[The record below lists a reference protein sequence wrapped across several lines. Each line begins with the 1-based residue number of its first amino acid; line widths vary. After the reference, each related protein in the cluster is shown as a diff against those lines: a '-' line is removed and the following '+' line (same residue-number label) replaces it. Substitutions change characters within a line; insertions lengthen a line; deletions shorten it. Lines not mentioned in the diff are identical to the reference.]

1 MKKTISII
9 YQIIICLNLFE
20 YLFLTKSV
28 NAFFP
33 VINEPSQQELRSTS
47 IKIGH
52 TAIQLI
58 EFGQNDDAIK
68 LLKLAI
74 KLNPNNKDLWTT
86 LAEAQIRENKKLD
99 ALSSLD

>member
-1 MKKTISII
+1 MKKIIPII

-33 VINEPSQQELRSTS
+33 VINEPSQRELRSTS
-47 IKIGH
+47 IKIRH

-74 KLNPNNKDLWTT
+74 K
-86 LAEAQIRENKKLD
+86 
-99 ALSSLD
+99 